1 MWAFESLLI
10 WAETLISFI
19 TKLRYKTQHK
29 CMHEHC
35 FFFFIILNKKT
46 MSIHIVEQINA
57 RTQRKTCCNAKHVA
71 MLRIM
76 GGMTKD
82 MNENK
87 IQD

>member
-1 MWAFESLLI
+1 MLV
-10 WAETLISFI
+10 
-19 TKLRYKTQHK
+19 HK
-29 CMHEHC
+29 E
-35 FFFFIILNKKT
+35 
-46 MSIHIVEQINA
+46 
-57 RTQRKTCCNAKHVA
+57 KHVA

>member
-35 FFFFIILNKKT
+35 FFFFNHFKQKKPCQYILLNRSMLVHK
-46 MSIHIVEQINA
+46 E
-57 RTQRKTCCNAKHVA
+57 KHVA

-87 IQD
+87 IKD